1 LASSGPGL
9 ARLDD
14 LAITHARPG
23 GPVEGARR
31 DSVETVLR
39 THKLTKRFG
48 KFVAVRDLDLDV
60 TRGEIYGFLGPNG
73 AGKSTTIRMLI
84 DLIRPSSGSAEIFGR
99 NVRKE
104 GTSVRKRIGY
114 LPGELA
120 LYENLSPRQLYEYS
134 GSLYGVKDLRY
145 ALELSERLKVTDV
158 DAKIGSLSQGNKQK
172 VGIVQSLLH
181 QPQLAI
187 LDEPTNALD
196 PLVRQ
201 EVYRILDEARS
212 FGTTVFFSSHVLAE
226 AERICDRVAIIREGE
241 LSRVGTVEELKA
253 ISPRRM
259 KICFAGQVPLDEL
272 SAIPGVA
279 DARVNGDP
287 NTVDLMVREN
297 MDAIVKTAARYNV
310 IDFYSE
316 DVSLEEIFL
325 GYYGQSDAPP
335 ARMDD
340 TNGIDDATEPPGNI
354 RQLHPSERVVDER
367 PVVAVP
373 AGDGAM
379 RESETDARR

>member
-1 LASSGPGL
+1 
-9 ARLDD
+9 
-14 LAITHARPG
+14 
-23 GPVEGARR
+23 
-31 DSVETVLR
+31 VETVLR

-84 DLIRPSSGSAEIFGR
+84 DLIRPTSGSAEIFGR
-99 NVRKE
+99 NVRKH

-134 GSLYGVKDLRY
+134 GSLYGVSDLRY
-145 ALELSERLKVTDV
+145 ALDLSERLKVTDI

-187 LDEPTNALD
+187 LDEPTNSLD

-201 EVYRILDEARS
+201 EVYRILQEARS
-212 FGTTVFFSSHVLAE
+212 LGTTVFFSSHVLAE

-241 LSRVGTVEELKA
+241 LSRVGTVDELKA

-259 KICFAGQVPLDEL
+259 KICFAGQVPLAEL

-279 DARVNGDP
+279 DARVNGEP

-310 IDFYSE
+310 VDFYSE

-325 GYYGQSDAPP
+325 GYYGETDAPP

-340 TNGIDDATEPPGNI
+340 TNGIDEATEPASNI
-354 RQLHPSERVVDER
+354 RQLHPPERVVDER

-373 AGDGAM
+373 TGDGAM

>member
-1 LASSGPGL
+1 MGGL
-9 ARLDD
+9 AI
-14 LAITHARPG
+14 AHATPG
-23 GPVEGARR
+23 GLVEGARR
-31 DSVETVLR
+31 DPVENVLR

-48 KFVAVRDLDLDV
+48 KFVAVRDIDLDV
-60 TRGEIYGFLGPNG
+60 SQGEIYGFLGPNG

-84 DLIRPSSGSAEIFGR
+84 DLIRPSSGTAEVFGR
-99 NVRKE
+99 NVRKH
-104 GTSVRKRIGY
+104 GTSVRRRIGY

-120 LYENLSPRQLYEYS
+120 IYENVSPRQLYEYS

-145 ALELSERLKVTDV
+145 ALELSERLKVTNV

-172 VGIVQSLLH
+172 VGIVQALLH

-201 EVYRILDEARS
+201 EVYRILGEASSR
-212 FGTTVFFSSHVLAE
+212 GMTVFFSSHVLAE

-241 LSRVGTVEELKA
+241 LSRVGTVDELKA

-259 KICFAGQVPLDEL
+259 KFAFDGHVPLDVL
-272 SAIPGVA
+272 SAIPGVS
-279 DARVNGDP
+279 DAHIGEK

-297 MDAIVKTAARYNV
+297 MDEIIKVASRHNV
-310 IDFYSE
+310 LDVYSE

-325 GYYGQSDAPP
+325 GYYGETDAAP
-335 ARMDD
+335 ARMNG
-340 TNGIDDATEPPGNI
+340 TNGSNGASEAPGTTRQID
-354 RQLHPSERVVDER
+354 PSERVIEER
-367 PVVAVP
+367 PVVAVA
-373 AGDGAM
+373 AGDGEL
-379 RESETDARR
+379 RDGDNNNETDARR